1 MHVAT
6 DLAIDAD
13 FFNLVVKSKPG
24 PRKVVYFSS
33 SAAYPI
39 SLQTPERNCVLSES
53 MIDFSGQLGLPDM
66 TYGWAKLTG
75 EFLARHA
82 AKSYGLDVVCYRP
95 FSGYGEDQD
104 FTYPFPSVVRRVG
117 NRESPL
123 VVWGSGEQTRDF
135 IYIED
140 VVDAVLATL
149 DRIKPGEALNLGA
162 GASVSFRQLAERAC
176 RIIGY
181 QAELRNDPSKPE
193 GVFARVGDCT
203 EMHRWAKPKTSLDE
217 GIGIVTSTRSRLGF
231 CDHDAAA
238 PDRRLFEP
246 GRKARG
252 ARRPDE
258 SRCALVGL
266 QPSNHDFARVRLG
279 VAARQLPA
287 APHLH
292 PLSDAYAWRAFV
304 WPHRA
309 CNSGHRLSLAGDRLG
324 LRSAG
329 HAPRLHRSARQGQSE
344 RDSLAVVCAK
354 VILASLSCLALAFG
368 VALFVRDAL
377 TRSVLFAAMAN
388 VVAAVFSLD

>member
-1 MHVAT
+1 VRVSRTLVTGGCGFVGRHFVRRLLQDGVHTTVVDDLSTGSRPEAWPAHLAVRPAQASLVEFHLVDIRDFMKSRQADYDLILHCAAVVGGRLTIERNPMHVAT

-13 FFNLVVKSKPG
+13 FFNWVVKSKPG

-82 AKSYGLDVVCYRP
+82 AKSYALDVVCYRP

-123 VVWGSGEQTRDF
+123 VVWGSGDQTRDF

-149 DRIKPGEALNLGA
+149 DKIKPGEALNLGA

-176 RIIGY
+176 RIIGH

-217 GIGIVTSTRSRLGF
+217 GIEIV
-231 CDHDAAA
+231 HEYQAAA
-238 PDRRLFEP
+238 GLLRR
-246 GRKARG
+246 
-252 ARRPDE
+252 
-258 SRCALVGL
+258 
-266 QPSNHDFARVRLG
+266 
-279 VAARQLPA
+279 
-287 APHLH
+287 
-292 PLSDAYAWRAFV
+292 
-304 WPHRA
+304 
-309 CNSGHRLSLAGDRLG
+309 
-324 LRSAG
+324 
-329 HAPRLHRSARQGQSE
+329 
-344 RDSLAVVCAK
+344 
-354 VILASLSCLALAFG
+354 
-368 VALFVRDAL
+368 
-377 TRSVLFAAMAN
+377 
-388 VVAAVFSLD
+388 